1 MSHHLRS
8 PQSMNRL
15 LHLIPLV
22 CLVIAAHGQDG
33 PVWNA
38 LDRYR
43 EAPICLLNGDIDELT
58 QLPGIGR
65 MTASRIVSMIEKGLR
80 DIHLIVDTLCLSTD
94 QRIMLLACTGF
105 DCDPTPLVST
115 AMIRSRWQETADE
128 GVPRI
133 ANRMR
138 LSSRYAD
145 VGGVITDAPEGPNGT
160 AWISTRIG
168 PVEILGGDI
177 GLFTGR
183 GLVFGS
189 ASPSRTT
196 IRTQAFTTYDDVVI
210 RPWTSAIAEG
220 SSRGLAIRTSIVPAI
235 RVSALFSA
243 DRYGCVAQ
251 WTNGSQSIGS
261 AIDVRGDMTAASL
274 FTRMTLNGN
283 MTISSELARSYGGTV
298 DLAARCDALFERSR
312 FVLSAH
318 HLPGTSTVLIAGTT
332 TRIAARTSIMSALRL
347 TFVPTRRHGMPLP
360 TRSLQ
365 LLTEFTAPLGTTSVL
380 DLRGQMELE
389 DDGISVDTTSR
400 RLTDRHERI
409 LLRAQVTGMIT
420 KNVRYRC
427 RIEGLRSSWQRH
439 GMIASGA
446 TGMID
451 LRYSPASWL
460 SLSATTW
467 IYDSPSLDAAP
478 YAFEAPAKGFMR
490 TIPLLGQG
498 SRMLVTMALHPASW
512 ADVWCAYGV
521 TTARA
526 SPVDG
531 RLSIQLGLQLPTADR
546 PRLVRTLMQD
556 DEPGAWLE

>member
-1 MSHHLRS
+1 MTCLLRIT
-8 PQSMNRL
+8 PL
-15 LHLIPLV
+15 L
-22 CLVIAAHGQDG
+22 CLVIVAHGQDG
-33 PVWNA
+33 PVWDA

-43 EAPICLLNGDIDELT
+43 ETPICLLNGDIDELM

-65 MTASRIVSMIEKGLR
+65 MTASRIVSMIEQGLR

-115 AMIRSRWQETADE
+115 AMIRSRWQETADD
-128 GVPRI
+128 GLPRI

-145 VGGVITDAPEGPNGT
+145 VGGVITDAPEGPNTT

-168 PVEILGGDI
+168 PVEILGGDM

-189 ASPSRTT
+189 AAPSRTT
-196 IRTQAFTTYDDVVI
+196 IRTQAFTAYDDVVI
-210 RPWTSAIAEG
+210 RPWTSAIADG
-220 SSRGLAIRTSIVPAI
+220 ASRGVAIRTRIVPTVRI
-235 RVSALFSA
+235 SSVFSA
-243 DRYGCVAQ
+243 GRYGCIAQ
-251 WTNGSQSIGS
+251 WTDDVRSIGG
-261 AIDVRGDMTAASL
+261 AIDVWDGMTAVSL
-274 FTRMTLNGN
+274 FTRMTLNGS
-283 MTISSELARSYGGTV
+283 MTISSELARSHGGTT
-298 DLAARCDALFERSR
+298 DLAARCDVLLERSR

-318 HLPGTSTVLIAGTT
+318 HLPGRSTGLLAGIT
-332 TRIAARTSIMSALRL
+332 TRIAVKTSITSALRL
-347 TFVPTRRHGMPLP
+347 TFIPTRRHGMPLP

-365 LLTEFTAPLGTTSVL
+365 LLAEATAPLGTASIL

-389 DDGISVDTTSR
+389 DDGLLVDTTSR

-409 LLRAQVTGMIT
+409 LLRVQVTGTIT
-420 KNVRYRC
+420 KDLRYRC

-439 GMIASGA
+439 GMNASGV

-451 LRYSPASWL
+451 LRYSPATWL
-460 SLSATTW
+460 SLSTTAW
-467 IYDSPSLDAAP
+467 IYDSRSLDAAP
-478 YAFEAPAKGFMR
+478 YAFEVPAKGFMR

-498 SRMLVTMALHPASW
+498 SRLLATMALHPASW

-521 TTARA
+521 TTERA

-531 RLSIQLGLQLPTADR
+531 RLSIQVGLQLPA
-546 PRLVRTLMQD
+546 PNHSRLVHTLMQD

>member
-1 MSHHLRS
+1 MTCLLRIA
-8 PQSMNRL
+8 PL
-15 LHLIPLV
+15 FCLIIV
-22 CLVIAAHGQDG
+22 AHGQDG
-33 PVWNA
+33 PVWDA

-43 EAPICLLNGDIDELT
+43 ETPICLLNGDIDELT

-65 MTASRIVSMIEKGLR
+65 MTASRIVSMIEQGLR
-80 DIHLIVDTLCLSTD
+80 DIHCIVDTLCLSTD

-115 AMIRSRWQETADE
+115 AMIRSRWQETADD
-128 GVPRI
+128 GLPRI
-133 ANRMR
+133 ANRIR

-145 VGGVITDAPEGPNGT
+145 VGGVITDAPEGPSGT

-168 PVEILGGDI
+168 PFEILGGDM

-196 IRTQAFTTYDDVVI
+196 IRTQTFTTYDDVVI

-220 SSRGLAIRTSIVPAI
+220 ANRGLAVRTRIVPMVWI
-235 RVSALFSA
+235 SSVFSA
-243 DRYGCVAQ
+243 DRYGCIAQ
-251 WTNGSQSIGS
+251 WMDDTWSIGS
-261 AIDVRGDMTAASL
+261 AIDLLDGTTAISL
-274 FTRMTLNGN
+274 FTRMTLNGS
-283 MTISSELARSYGGTV
+283 MTISSELARSYDGTTGFAV
-298 DLAARCDALFERSR
+298 RCDALFARSR
-312 FVLSAH
+312 FVLSGH
-318 HLPGTSTVLIAGTT
+318 HLPGTSTGLLAGAT
-332 TRIAARTSIMSALRL
+332 TRIALKTSIMSALRL
-347 TFVPTRRHGMPLP
+347 TFVPIRRHGMPLP
-360 TRSLQ
+360 TRSLH

-380 DLRGQMELE
+380 DIRARMELE
-389 DDGISVDTTSR
+389 DDGILVDTTSR

-409 LLRAQVTGMIT
+409 LLRAQVTGTIT
-420 KNVRYRC
+420 KDIRYRC

-439 GMIASGA
+439 GMVASGA
-446 TGMID
+446 TGMVDI
-451 LRYSPASWL
+451 RYSPTPWL

-478 YAFEAPAKGFMR
+478 YAFEVPAKGFMR
-490 TIPLLGQG
+490 TIPLLGRG
-498 SRMLVTMALHPASW
+498 TRMLVTIALHPAAW

-521 TTARA
+521 TTERA

-531 RLSIQLGLQLPTADR
+531 RLTIQLGLQLPVPNR
-546 PRLVRTLMQD
+546 SRLVRTLMQD